1 MITLFRE
8 YAAFLLMAGGAFFC
22 LASVI
27 GIIRFPDI
35 YTRIHSGTKA
45 LTGGAT
51 LVLLG
56 AALYTPSWQIAAK
69 LFLIAAF
76 LMATNPIASHAISRA
91 CYRHG
96 MKPGLAFID
105 EYDHSREKRD
115 RA

>member
-1 MITLFRE
+1 
-8 YAAFLLMAGGAFFC
+8 MAGGAFFS

-35 YTRIHSGTKA
+35 YTRIHAGTKA

-56 AALYTPSWQIAAK
+56 AALYAPSWQISAK

-96 MKPGLAFID
+96 MKPVLAFID
-105 EYDHSREKRD
+105 EYGNSEEKRD
-115 RA
+115 RT

>member
-1 MITLFRE
+1 MSTLFRE
-8 YAAFLLMAGGAFFC
+8 YAAFALMAGGAFFS

-51 LVLLG
+51 LVLIG

-96 MKPGLAFID
+96 MKPGIAYID
-105 EYDHSREKRD
+105 EYGNSGGKGDKT
-115 RA
+115 

>member
-1 MITLFRE
+1 MSTLLRE
-8 YAAFLLMAGGAFFC
+8 SAAFVLMAGGAFFS

-35 YTRIHSGTKA
+35 YTRIHAGTKA

-56 AALYTPSWQIAAK
+56 AALYAPSWQISAK

-96 MKPGLAFID
+96 MKPVLAFID
-105 EYDHSREKRD
+105 EYGNSEEKRD
-115 RA
+115 RT